1 MGQHSSKA
9 STEATL
15 EVPSADTTSIRTGHQ
30 SSSSVISVPR
40 SMFTQ
45 CKHKLSR
52 IELYSLHQTFDEL
65 KTVQSDQ
72 FECIEVKEFLAH
84 LDLPR
89 SIEPA
94 GILLFKSFS
103 YLGSYGNGP
112 PAAIRLT
119 FPAFVT
125 AFVLLTGKMDDND
138 EHAHMFETMLFESLA
153 IPSVSDQD
161 DTTTSHQ
168 QPATTTTT
176 AVEKKDVS
184 TTSTHKGGLSLAD
197 LGVDFNDLDFDTL
210 GDTHSEPSIDDNKI
224 LARDLVSLFALFLW
238 IAKMEK
244 EQGLTA
250 SGSNMQDTLS
260 TTENEQSMAQQIVQ
274 SMMTTTTTSSPRDE
288 HDEQQEAGPTVSEHT
303 FFNWQRRNAP
313 HLFQT
318 LQSFIYSKFAIHNQ
332 ASFNTSSTLSDLV
345 LMQDVV
351 SVPDTSDILTL
362 PYCALLA
369 WSPLPDLARQIKK
382 WPRLYS
388 GYEDGFA
395 MNRFE
400 SRVFKY
406 PGPTLVVIQG
416 EIKGVGTKTWAC
428 YLQDKWKQS
437 KQHYWGSDAC
447 FVAELAPT
455 FEVFSSTHCNTQYI
469 YYHNDFGI
477 AFGGTT
483 KSNQPPKQ
491 PVAMPTPSHDDPAAI
506 HVPTGFLLTLDN
518 TLQRGIYSQEAYPA
532 LPTLTASASRKRF
545 YEPFETVNIEV
556 FGLGDEKARQI
567 QEREWN
573 FEKREALRRAGL
585 QFRQDHGNKVDREL
599 LRMAGIIDD
608 DNRQER

>member
-1 MGQHSSKA
+1 MISK
-9 STEATL
+9 
-15 EVPSADTTSIRTGHQ
+15 
-30 SSSSVISVPR
+30 
-40 SMFTQ
+40 
-45 CKHKLSR
+45 
-52 IELYSLHQTFDEL
+52 
-65 KTVQSDQ
+65 
-72 FECIEVKEFLAH
+72 AH

-119 FPAFVT
+119 YPAFVT

-138 EHAHMFETMLFESLA
+138 EHPHLFESMLFESLA
-153 IPSVSDQD
+153 IPSFTDQHHD
-161 DTTTSHQ
+161 HTQQQQ
-168 QPATTTTT
+168 QPSTST
-176 AVEKKDVS
+176 VEKDLS
-184 TTSTHKGGLSLAD
+184 TTLTHKGGLSLAD

-210 GDTHSEPSIDDNKI
+210 GDTHSEQSSDDSKI

-250 SGSNMQDTLS
+250 TGSNMQDI
-260 TTENEQSMAQQIVQ
+260 TENEQHMAQQIVQ
-274 SMMTTTTTSSPRDE
+274 SMITGTRNDDDDEETTL
-288 HDEQQEAGPTVSEHT
+288 SEHT

-428 YLQDKWKQS
+428 YVEDKWKQS

-455 FEVFSSTHCNTQYI
+455 FEVFSSTHCNNQYI

-483 KSNQPPKQ
+483 KSSQPPK
-491 PVAMPTPSHDDPAAI
+491 PVAASSSSSHDTI

-532 LPTLTASASRKRF
+532 LPTLTASTSRKRF

-585 QFRQDHGNKVDREL
+585 QFRQADGNKVDREL

>member
-9 STEATL
+9 STETTL
-15 EVPSADTTSIRTGHQ
+15 EVPSAETTSTHTGHQ
-30 SSSSVISVPR
+30 STSSVISIPR

-72 FECIEVKEFLAH
+72 FECIQVKEFLAH

-138 EHAHMFETMLFESLA
+138 EHEHLFESMLFESLA
-153 IPSVSDQD
+153 IPCSSDSVHDE
-161 DTTTSHQ
+161 TS
-168 QPATTTTT
+168 QPPLSTAVKKDPSSTT
-176 AVEKKDVS
+176 A

-210 GDTHSEPSIDDNKI
+210 GDTHSEHSSDGSKI
-224 LARDLVSLFALFLW
+224 LARDLISLFALFLW

-250 SGSNMQDTLS
+250 SGSNMQETLS
-260 TTENEQSMAQQIVQ
+260 TTDNEQNMAQQIVHT
-274 SMMTTTTTSSPRDE
+274 MINDARN
-288 HDEQQEAGPTVSEHT
+288 EQDQETGPTVSEHT

-318 LQSFIYSKFAIHNQ
+318 LQSFIYSKFAIHYQ

-351 SVPDTSDILTL
+351 SVPDISDILTL

-369 WSPLPDLARQIKK
+369 WSPLSDMARQIKK

-416 EIKGVGTKTWAC
+416 EIKGAGTKTWAC
-428 YLQDKWKQS
+428 YVQDKWKHS
-437 KQHYWGSDAC
+437 KQQYWGSDAC

-455 FEVFSSTHCNTQYI
+455 FEVFSSTHCNHQYI

-477 AFGGTT
+477 GLGGTMKT
-483 KSNQPPKQ
+483 SQPPK
-491 PVAMPTPSHDDPAAI
+491 PVVVPSPSSSTHDTI

-518 TLQRGIYSQEAYPA
+518 TLQRGVYSQEAYPA

-585 QFRQDHGNKVDREL
+585 QFRQADGNQVDREL